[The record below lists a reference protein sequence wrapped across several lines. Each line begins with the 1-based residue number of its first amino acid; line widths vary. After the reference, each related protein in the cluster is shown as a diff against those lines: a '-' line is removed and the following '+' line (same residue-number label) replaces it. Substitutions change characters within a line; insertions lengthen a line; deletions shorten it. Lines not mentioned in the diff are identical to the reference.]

1 MSTTTRRDGGSP
13 TLLAV
18 DLGKTGARVRA
29 CGPDGAREG
38 EGPGVVGLAAAD
50 GVRQV
55 MAALRGALEGLDV
68 GRVDVLAMGLVG
80 YHAASARR
88 EALAEALLTEHADV
102 VLLTGDV
109 TTTYVGAI
117 GDRPGVVVAAGTG
130 AVALGADATG
140 RTVVRDGW
148 GFLLGDDG
156 SGYAVGRAGLRAAL
170 EHRDGR
176 GGSAALEH
184 AARQRFGDLAGLPAA
199 VHSAEHPS
207 RLVASFATDVA
218 REAEAGDE
226 VAVGIWADAGA
237 GLARTGLAC
246 RDALDPALPV
256 CLAGGL
262 AQVGPLLTE
271 PFAAAVGGEVLP
283 AAGTSLDGAE
293 ALARQVW
300 SGELSPV
307 VAEQVGVSRA
317 ADAVVGGGAAGSPSG
332 SGRAGPLSG
341 DDDRAAKGEV
351 IGALETEG
359 VREDLLDLDER
370 DSAAVLTEL
379 WEAEA
384 TVAPALLRVVPTVA
398 AAVDDIADRLRG
410 GGRMFYLG
418 AGTPGRLAFVDAS
431 ELPPTY
437 GTTPDLVRALPAGG
451 VEAMV
456 QAREGAEDD
465 GPAGAE
471 MVRGADVGPDDV
483 VVGISASGRTPYVL
497 HGLAEAAA
505 RGALT
510 VAVSGN
516 TGARASIGVDHAVEV
531 PTGPEVISGSTRLK
545 AGTAQ
550 KMLLGALSTAVM
562 VRLGKTHGP
571 FMVDM
576 QASNVKLR
584 DRAVRMVQRVTG
596 CGADRAAEA
605 LELSGW
611 STKVAVV
618 MVLGD
623 VGADRA
629 RDLLAQSGDSVRGAL
644 ARVRL

>member
-1 MSTTTRRDGGSP
+1 MSTTNEHDGVAVD
-13 TLLAV
+13 LLAV
-18 DLGKTGARVRA
+18 DLGKTGARGRWRRGEEVREA
-29 CGPDGAREG
+29 D
-38 EGPGVVGLAAAD
+38 GPGVVGLAAAD
-50 GVRQV
+50 GVEQV
-55 MAALRGALEGLDV
+55 VGAVRSLSGALGL
-68 GRVDVLAMGLVG
+68 GGSRVDVLAVGLVG

-88 EALAEALLTEHADV
+88 DDLAAALLEEFADTV
-102 VLLTGDV
+102 VLTGDV
-109 TTTYVGAI
+109 TTTYVGAV

-130 AVALGADATG
+130 AVALAADVAG
-140 RTVVRDGW
+140 RTAVRDGW

-176 GGSAALEH
+176 GGAAALEQ
-184 AARQRFGDLAGLPAA
+184 AATRRFGDLAGLPSA

-207 RLVASFATDVA
+207 RLVASFARDVA
-218 REAEAGDE
+218 EAARAGDP
-226 VAVGIWADAGA
+226 VAVQIWQDAA
-237 GLARTGLAC
+237 AALARTAMAA
-246 RDALDPALPV
+246 RDAVDPALPV

-262 AQVGPLLTE
+262 TEVGPLLTE
-271 PFAAAVGGEVLP
+271 PFAAAVGGAVLP

-293 ALARQVW
+293 TLARQAW
-300 SGELSPV
+300 SGELAPV
-307 VAEQVGVSRA
+307 LAGQVSVTRRTGRA
-317 ADAVVGGGAAGSPSG
+317 AEPVRTTESAGQAP
-332 SGRAGPLSG
+332 
-341 DDDRAAKGEV
+341 DEV
-351 IGALETEG
+351 IGALATEG

-370 DSAAVLTEL
+370 GTAAVLREL

-384 TVAPALLRVVPTVA
+384 TVAPTLLGVVPAVA

-437 GTTPDLVRALPAGG
+437 GTPADLVRALPAGG

-456 QAREGAEDD
+456 EAREGAEDD
-465 GPAGAE
+465 GAAGAA
-471 MVRGADVGPDDV
+471 MVREAGVGPQDV

-497 HGLAEAAA
+497 EGLATAAEL
-505 RGALT
+505 GALT
-510 VAVSGN
+510 VAVSN
-516 TGARASIGVDHAVEV
+516 NEGARASAGADHAIEI

-545 AGTAQ
+545 AGSAQ

-584 DRAVRMVQRVTG
+584 DRAVRMVQRVAG
-596 CGADRAAEA
+596 CDAEA
-605 LELSGW
+605 AAAALEEAGW

-618 MVLGD
+618 QLLGGMPSD
-623 VGADRA
+623 QA
-629 RDLLAQSGDSVRGAL
+629 RTALTEGDGSVRGAL
-644 ARVRL
+644 ARAGGELR